1 MANKFPLILNTSA
14 NQIQEIASGDN
25 LDLTGCGIN
34 NAGVITAT
42 SFTGA
47 VTGNADTATLATNV
61 TVTANNSTNE
71 TVYPLF
77 VDDATGTQGAESDI
91 GFTYNP
97 SSGNLTSTQFTGT
110 LQTAAQTNIT
120 SVGTL
125 SSLNVSGN
133 VSIGGTLTYE
143 DVTNI
148 DSVGIVT
155 AREGVFIPDTKEL
168 KLGNTAASPD
178 LKLYSTGTNG
188 WVFTPQSG
196 ADLYMGTNAG
206 EVYIQTGSGGN
217 DTAIKVNSGGSVDL
231 YHNNQPK
238 VVTTSYGIRL
248 VDNYVE
254 AVQSSTSTPVLRL
267 GDTGVANYDFT
278 FPDNATIKLSTNTA
292 STKQF
297 ELRNAGSGNFD
308 LLIADN
314 GKIKVGDS
322 DDLSIYHLTAD
333 NDGYIKYQNENG
345 HLKIGSGVGG
355 NGGIQLWDR
364 TFAKEYLTCDS
375 DGAVKIFF
383 NDSQKFQTTNTGAQ
397 FTGTDFGFNTTPGGT
412 PASKAVFLAIG
423 DSDTGIVQD
432 GDGQLE
438 LWANATEVANI
449 NAIDGYTSVKP
460 ITTTG
465 NVSVGDFTAKS
476 ALFTDNGTASPI
488 VDVRSDD
495 GAPWHLQIANDGYNT
510 GAYGLNLHLDNSG
523 IGYIRNI
530 GSGSYNDLKIGV
542 NNGTTTSDTL
552 TIDETG
558 VVVLGTSGVTAGR
571 LTLNDNGSAS
581 PLLRI
586 KTDDGSPY
594 AMIVGNDTYNTG
606 NYGLHQYQENGGNYF
621 IRLVNNAEYKNLY
634 IQTSNN
640 STHST
645 GIYIDNNRS
654 VGLNYEGGTRFWTRS
669 NGATVQGNASAVSL
683 DFNSNSSY
691 RGSFYAD
698 NNNNIGILDNTGN
711 WVFLTNRGAA
721 NSVLYDSHFR
731 SDTNGSY
738 DLGTSSYRWR
748 NIYTSDLDLS
758 NESRKDEGGNEVDGT
773 WGAYTIQEGED
784 DLFLIN
790 RRSGKKYKFNLTEVS

>member
-42 SFTGA
+42 SFSGNITGN
-47 VTGNADTATLATNV
+47 VTGNADTCTTATRV
-61 TVTANNSTNE
+61 TVWPNNST
-71 TVYPLF
+71 
-77 VDDATGTQGAESDI
+77 DATHYITFADAVSGSETIDTDTGL
-91 GFTYNP
+91 TYNP

-148 DSVGIVT
+148 DSVGLIT
-155 AREGVFIPDTKEL
+155 ARNGINVSAGTATFQGAIDANSDLDVDGHTNLDNVSVAGVTTFF
-168 KLGNTAASPD
+168 
-178 LKLYSTGTNG
+178 GT
-188 WVFTPQSG
+188 
-196 ADLYMGTNAG
+196 TN
-206 EVYIQTGSGGN
+206 IDS
-217 DTAIKVNSGGSVDL
+217 DTAKLQLGTSQDLQL
-231 YHNNQPK
+231 YH
-238 VVTTSYGIRL
+238 TSNL
-248 VDNYVE
+248 
-254 AVQSSTSTPVLRL
+254 STIKNTHAN
-267 GDTGVANYDFT
+267 GVAVRSNVIMLQNAAGDHDYLTTANELGVTLFY
-278 FPDNATIKLSTNTA
+278 DNAPKLA
-292 STKQF
+292 
-297 ELRNAGSGNFD
+297 
-308 LLIADN
+308 
-314 GKIKVGDS
+314 
-322 DDLSIYHLTAD
+322 
-333 NDGYIKYQNENG
+333 
-345 HLKIGSGVGG
+345 
-355 NGGIQLWDR
+355 
-364 TFAKEYLTCDS
+364 
-375 DGAVKIFF
+375 
-383 NDSQKFQTTNTGAQ
+383 TTNTGAVL
-397 FTGTDFGFNTTPGGT
+397 TGTDFGFNATPGGT
-412 PASKAVFLAIG
+412 PAGKAVFLAIG

-438 LWANATEVANI
+438 LWANNTEVANI

-476 ALFTDNGTASPI
+476 ALFTDNGTASP
-488 VDVRSDD
+488 VVELRTDD
-495 GAPWHLQIANDGYNT
+495 AASWALQIANDTYSNAGH
-510 GAYGLNLHLDNSG
+510 GLHFNIENG
-523 IGYIRNI
+523 GQANIRNI
-530 GSGSYNDLKIGV
+530 GASSYNDIKIGV
-542 NNGTTTSDTL
+542 VNGSTYHQTL

-558 VVVLGTSGVTAGR
+558 IVVLGNSGVSAGR
-571 LTLNDNGSAS
+571 LSLTDDGSNS
-581 PLLRI
+581 PLLKI

-669 NGATVQGNASAVSL
+669 NGATVQGNSSTVSL
-683 DFNSNSSY
+683 DFNSNSTY
-691 RGSFYAD
+691 RGSLYAD
-698 NNNNIGILDNTGN
+698 NNNNIGILDHTGN

-721 NSVLYDSHFR
+721 NAVLYDSHFR

-738 DLGTSSYRWR
+738 DLGSSSYRWR
-748 NIYTSDLDLS
+748 DVYTSDLDLS
-758 NESRKDEGGNEVDGT
+758 NEAKGGNTIDGT
-773 WGAYTIQEGED
+773 WGSYKIEEGEN

-790 RRSGKKYKFNLTEVS
+790 RRNGKKYKFNLTEVD

>member
-1 MANKFPLILNTSA
+1 
-14 NQIQEIASGDN
+14 
-25 LDLTGCGIN
+25 
-34 NAGVITAT
+34 
-42 SFTGA
+42 
-47 VTGNADTATLATNV
+47 
-61 TVTANNSTNE
+61 
-71 TVYPLF
+71 
-77 VDDATGTQGAESDI
+77 
-91 GFTYNP
+91 
-97 SSGNLTSTQFTGT
+97 
-110 LQTAAQTNIT
+110 
-120 SVGTL
+120 
-125 SSLNVSGN
+125 
-133 VSIGGTLTYE
+133 
-143 DVTNI
+143 
-148 DSVGIVT
+148 
-155 AREGVFIPDTKEL
+155 
-168 KLGNTAASPD
+168 
-178 LKLYSTGTNG
+178 
-188 WVFTPQSG
+188 
-196 ADLYMGTNAG
+196 
-206 EVYIQTGSGGN
+206 
-217 DTAIKVNSGGSVDL
+217 
-231 YHNNQPK
+231 
-238 VVTTSYGIRL
+238 
-248 VDNYVE
+248 
-254 AVQSSTSTPVLRL
+254 
-267 GDTGVANYDFT
+267 
-278 FPDNATIKLSTNTA
+278 
-292 STKQF
+292 
-297 ELRNAGSGNFD
+297 
-308 LLIADN
+308 
-314 GKIKVGDS
+314 
-322 DDLSIYHLTAD
+322 
-333 NDGYIKYQNENG
+333 
-345 HLKIGSGVGG
+345 
-355 NGGIQLWDR
+355 
-364 TFAKEYLTCDS
+364 
-375 DGAVKIFF
+375 
-383 NDSQKFQTTNTGAQ
+383 
-397 FTGTDFGFNTTPGGT
+397 
-412 PASKAVFLAIG
+412 IG